1 MDIEKLVN
9 QKLKPGKYVIAV
21 SGGVDSIVLLDI
33 ASRIKNLE
41 LVVAHFD
48 HGIRSDSK
56 LDQQLIQRLA
66 QKYGFVFET
75 QSANLGSNASE
86 QTAREARYKFLKLVQ
101 DSHQAKS
108 IITAHHQDDIIETAI
123 FNLLRGTGRRG
134 VTSLNSTDLILRPML
149 ETTKDQIRQYALKH
163 NLVWR
168 EDSTNQ
174 DMKYKRNL
182 IRSKLAV
189 SKDNKS
195 VNKLLGQITSLKS
208 TNSEL
213 DKALDELLGNLSEDN
228 ILDRNKFISLP
239 HKLAVEVM
247 AHWLR
252 QNKILTFDSKLLNNL
267 VTASKTYKN
276 GSLFSINKT
285 ASLLMET
292 EFLVIKTHI
301 S

>member
-21 SGGVDSIVLLDI
+21 SGGVDSVVLLDI
-33 ASRIKNLE
+33 VSKIKNLE

-56 LDQQLIQRLA
+56 LDQQLVRDQAR
-66 QKYGFVFET
+66 KYGLTYET
-75 QSANLGSNASE
+75 QSVSLGSSASE
-86 QTAREARYKFLKLVQ
+86 QIAREARYKFLKLVQ
-101 DSHQAKS
+101 DTHQAKS

-149 ETTKDQIRQYALKH
+149 EATKAQIRQYALKH

-174 DMKYKRNL
+174 DLKYKRNL

-189 SKDNKS
+189 SNDSKS
-195 VNKLLGQITSLKS
+195 VDELMRQITSLKS
-208 TNSEL
+208 TNSAL
-213 DKALDELLGNLSEDN
+213 DKALDELLGNLSKDN
-228 ILDRNKFISLP
+228 MI
-239 HKLAVEVM
+239 
-247 AHWLR
+247 
-252 QNKILTFDSKLLNNL
+252 
-267 VTASKTYKN
+267 
-276 GSLFSINKT
+276 
-285 ASLLMET
+285 
-292 EFLVIKTHI
+292 
-301 S
+301 